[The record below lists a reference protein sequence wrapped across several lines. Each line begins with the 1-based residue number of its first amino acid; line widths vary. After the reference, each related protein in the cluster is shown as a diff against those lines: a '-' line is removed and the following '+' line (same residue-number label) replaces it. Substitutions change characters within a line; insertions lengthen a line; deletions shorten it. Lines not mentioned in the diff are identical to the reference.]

1 MNKFT
6 FRWLISAVNIR
17 TDSDKEYAISNLKGS
32 IYMKGANLWYLVSSA
47 ILASIGLDTNS
58 PAVII
63 GAMLISPLMSP
74 ILGIGLSVGIYDK
87 ELLIAS
93 LKEYVFAIILSLFI
107 STLYFIISP
116 LGSATHELVV
126 RTTPTV
132 LDIGVALFGGMAG
145 IVGGTRKGI
154 ANSIP
159 GVAIATALMPPI
171 CTAGFGIASGNPY
184 FFGGAF
190 YLFFINTV
198 FIALSAVLI
207 VRYLKFPAKRYVDKV
222 VKSRIQ
228 RVISL
233 FVLVISVPSAI
244 IFFGII
250 KDANEQKKLKTIIT
264 QNFDDRNRSVLSW
277 KLIKSDT
284 TKTLRIFYTGDVY
297 RAGEED
303 TLQQLLKTDFGS
315 MGLRLQHLDQA
326 HKIESIE
333 NRIDTDIGDKLEV
346 LLKNR
351 SVLEDRIKKLEA
363 GRTLNI
369 TDSLQKD
376 KMIFELSMFYPSIT
390 DMQYLQDTI
399 PSLAVSSSK
408 KKAEMLSSADKA
420 KLERYIRSRT
430 GNDTINIIFR

>member
-6 FRWLISAVNIR
+6 FRRLISAVNIR

-74 ILGIGLSVGIYDK
+74 IMGIGLSIGIYDK
-87 ELLIAS
+87 ELLIS
-93 LKEYVFAIILSLFI
+93 SFKEFVFAIILSLFI
-107 STLYFIISP
+107 STIYFILSP
-116 LGSATHELVV
+116 LGSATHELVA
-126 RTTPTV
+126 RTTPTL

-145 IVGGTRKGI
+145 IVAGTRKGI

-207 VRYLKFPAKRYVDKV
+207 VRYLKFPAKKYVDKAT
-222 VKSRIQ
+222 KIRIQ

-233 FVLVISVPSAI
+233 FVLVVSVPSAI
-244 IFFGII
+244 IFYSII
-250 KDANEQKKLKTIIT
+250 KDANEQKKLRTVIA
-264 QNFDDRNRSVLSW
+264 QNFDDRNRNVLNW

-284 TKTLRIFYTGDVY
+284 TKTLRIFYTGDVCS
-297 RAGEED
+297 AGEED
-303 TLQQLLKTDFGS
+303 TLQQVLKMDFGHII
-315 MGLRLQHLDQA
+315 LRLQHLDQA

-333 NRIDTDIGDKLEV
+333 NRIDTDIGDKLEA
-346 LLKNR
+346 LLKSR
-351 SVLEDRIKKLEA
+351 SVLEDRVKNLESGSKLN
-363 GRTLNI
+363 L
-369 TDSLQKD
+369 TDSLQKE
-376 KMIFELSMFYPSIT
+376 KMMLELNMFYPSIT
-390 DMQYLQDTI
+390 DLQYLQDTI
-399 PSLAVSSSK
+399 PSLEISSSK
-408 KKAEMLSSADKA
+408 KRLELLSNADKA
-420 KLERYIRSRT
+420 KLERYIRLRT
-430 GNDTINIIFR
+430 GNDTLKVVFK